1 VPEGQALNLRLDLA
15 NTIETAGGKE
25 GWKLFDDKDFG
36 ATYFSLQI
44 KKQRA
49 IMGELARTIMQMEMI
64 RNAVVQLSIP
74 EKSLFVEEQEEPTA
88 SVMVS
93 LVEDAIIT
101 DDQVKTIQAFV
112 AGSIEGL
119 KAENVTV
126 ADTQGNELTK
136 IKEVDTVKQELD
148 HQERV
153 IQIHQRQRKDYER
166 YLERKILTQLSSIFG
181 VGHVTANVSVEF
193 DYTHRRQNQIEYEKK
208 GTPIAEATKMSGN
221 GTMPRMA
228 EGVTGV
234 EAHIPT
240 AGTETGVGGTGNQQ
254 YVAET
259 IRNYGVGKTETE
271 TEHPDYQ
278 IKRVAAAV
286 CVDNFPTAITN
297 ENGET
302 VIKRT
307 KNLTDE
313 DLDKIEGIVQGAI
326 NYNEERPGG
335 LSDLVAVTNI
345 PFGISAPDRQTV
357 IESAPWWKQFIPYA
371 YVLMIILFVGI
382 FFMRP
387 LFRVIAPKPLPPEL
401 EEALKSGG
409 LTADERVL
417 LEREEAMGELP
428 GGRTGEA
435 YGMLGVDEQH
445 GAASDDDANRV
456 KQENLDDEI
465 MDLARAHPKKVPLI
479 LKSWIES

>member
-1 VPEGQALNLRLDLA
+1 MAEWFNNFKDQFRELLAQQSLVSKIVAASVLLVIVVLLMSFAFRESRDVHYELLYAGLDASTAASIREELERQAVEYSVSEERERYTIRVPEGQALNLRLDLA

-302 VIKRT
+302 
-307 KNLTDE
+307 
-313 DLDKIEGIVQGAI
+313 
-326 NYNEERPGG
+326 
-335 LSDLVAVTNI
+335 
-345 PFGISAPDRQTV
+345 DR
-357 IESAPWWKQFIPYA
+357 
-371 YVLMIILFVGI
+371 
-382 FFMRP
+382 
-387 LFRVIAPKPLPPEL
+387 
-401 EEALKSGG
+401 KS
-409 LTADERVL
+409 V
-417 LEREEAMGELP
+417 
-428 GGRTGEA
+428 
-435 YGMLGVDEQH
+435 V
-445 GAASDDDANRV
+445 
-456 KQENLDDEI
+456 
-465 MDLARAHPKKVPLI
+465 
-479 LKSWIES
+479 